1 MAITTQ
7 RRLINPRLGTYFG
20 IFTSCFVALVLL
32 LMIFEQLGVSD
43 KLLATAML
51 LGPIGL
57 YALVGVAGYSRDTGD
72 FFVAGRRVPP
82 VYSGL
87 AMASAALGGTGLV
100 ACTGLFFIN
109 GFDAWC
115 IAIGMW
121 SGFTVMAL
129 LIAPYMR
136 KFGAYTLPGYFG
148 RRFESSTVR
157 LAAASLLFL
166 PTLLMAAAELRM
178 GALAAGWLVG
188 VTPVAMTLLLAV
200 ALLAAVLPGGMRSLS
215 WTSMA
220 QGIVALLALLVP
232 VAVVAALET
241 NLPLPQMSHGP
252 VLRGIGRLEAI
263 YGVPIAIAPPLGLEL
278 AGQDIVPLAHRI
290 AQPFTSV
297 GPLAFI
303 FLSLSTMCGVAAAP
317 WVLPRCGMT
326 PTVYATRKACL
337 WAVVFSGLILITA
350 AAVAVFLRDN
360 LMDRIVGHGMGDIP
374 GWLKELA
381 VARLA
386 LIEPTTGSVQLGN
399 IGIARDAVLFTL
411 PKAAGFPDVA
421 QYLALAGAIAASLAG
436 AAAAAVTLGLVVAED
451 GAFGLLKEAP
461 AAPLRLQLGRAGILA
476 ATVLASWI
484 AIFVQA
490 DPFDLMMW
498 ALTLSASAIFPVLVL
513 SIWWKRLNAA
523 GALAGM
529 AAGFGVAVIGI
540 VAGETIV
547 AGLSGPLASVVG
559 APVSFAV
566 CLIAN
571 RLGPRPGRHVL
582 AMVTDMRLPGGE
594 TVLDHEVRLQR
605 LKQQGH

>member
-20 IFTSCFVALVLL
+20 IFTSCFVALVLML
-32 LMIFEQLGVSD
+32 LIFEQLGVSD
-43 KLLATAML
+43 QLLAAAML

-57 YALVGVAGYSRDTGD
+57 YALVGVAGHSRDAED

-87 AMASAALGGTGLV
+87 AMASAAVGGTGLV

-115 IAIGMW
+115 IAIGLW
-121 SGFTVMAL
+121 SGFVVMAL

-157 LAAASLLFL
+157 LVAASLLFL

-178 GALAAGWLVG
+178 GAMAAGWLVG
-188 VTPVAMTLLLAV
+188 ITPVTMTLLLAA
-200 ALLAAVLPGGMRSLS
+200 ALLVAVLPGGMRSVS

-220 QGIVALLALLVP
+220 QGIVALLALLIP

-241 NLPLPQMSHGP
+241 NLPLPQMSHGS
-252 VLRGIGRLEAI
+252 VLRSIGRLEAI
-263 YGVPIAIAPPLGLEL
+263 HGIPIAIAPPLGLEL
-278 AGQDIVPLAHRI
+278 VGQEAVPLGHRI

-303 FLSLSTMCGVAAAP
+303 LLTLSTMCGVAAAP

-337 WAVVFSGLILITA
+337 WAVVFTGLVLVTA
-350 AAVAVFLRDN
+350 ASVAVFLRDN
-360 LMDRIVGHGMGDIP
+360 MMDRIIGHGMGAIP
-374 GWLKELA
+374 PWLKELA
-381 VARLA
+381 SDRLA
-386 LIEPTTGSVQLGN
+386 IIEPTAGSLQLTN
-399 IGIARDAVLFTL
+399 IGIARDAVLFAL

-421 QYLALAGAIAASLAG
+421 LYLALAGAVAAALAG
-436 AAAAAVTLGLVVAED
+436 AAAAVVTLGLVLAED
-451 GAFGLLKEAP
+451 GAFGLLKDAP
-461 AAPLRLQLGRAGILA
+461 ATPLRLQLGRGGILA
-476 ATVLASWI
+476 ATVLACWI

-513 SIWWKRLNAA
+513 SIWWKRLNAV
-523 GALAGM
+523 GALGGM
-529 AAGFGVAVIGI
+529 AAGFAVAVIGI
-540 VAGETIV
+540 VAGEAVI
-547 AGLSGPLASVVG
+547 AGLSGPLAGVVG
-559 APVSFAV
+559 APVSFATALV
-566 CLIAN
+566 TN
-571 RLGPRPGRHVL
+571 RFGPLPARHVL

-594 TVLDHEVRLQR
+594 TVHDHEVRLQR